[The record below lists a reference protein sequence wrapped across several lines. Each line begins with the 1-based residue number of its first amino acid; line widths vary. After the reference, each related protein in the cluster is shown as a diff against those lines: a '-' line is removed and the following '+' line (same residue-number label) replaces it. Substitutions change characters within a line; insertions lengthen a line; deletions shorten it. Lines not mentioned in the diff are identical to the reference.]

1 MILAALSLAAWTAG
15 APPVQAPAVRFD
27 SHACDGLR
35 RHVLERA
42 APRAVGPLRY
52 DGRTPRRLGELPP
65 AAAEYAVLR
74 KVDGCLL
81 PAPVGYRQDYLLPG
95 AADPGVMPSGG
106 RSRRR

>member
-15 APPVQAPAVRFD
+15 APPAQFPAVRFD
-27 SHACDGLR
+27 PGACDALR

-42 APRAVGPLRY
+42 APRGVGAPRY

-65 AAAEYAVLR
+65 AAAEYAVQR
-74 KVDGCLL
+74 KVDGCPL

-95 AADPGVMPSGG
+95 AADPGVTPSDE